1 MSADRVER
9 SRSMGYYT
17 MAEQQKDVEKKQA
30 QSAKS
35 APAQDAAKQ
44 DKLKYLVRVQ
54 NTDLDGSKHT
64 LFALTKIKGVSVMF
78 AHAACRAAKISPTQ
92 KIGSLSDSDVKKLND
107 VVAHPATFNIPT
119 WLLNRRAD
127 PESGEDI
134 HLHTSDL
141 DFTKSNDM
149 KLLQKIKSYKG
160 LRHAKGLTVRGQRTR
175 SNFRRN
181 KGKVASVKKAQGR
194 K

>member
-1 MSADRVER
+1 
-9 SRSMGYYT
+9 
-17 MAEQQKDVEKKQA
+17 MAEQQKNVPSKQERPSKVESPK
-30 QSAKS
+30 
-35 APAQDAAKQ
+35 QDAPKQ

-54 NTDLDGSKHT
+54 NTDLDGSKHV

-78 AHAACRAAKISPTQ
+78 AHAICKAAEIVPTQ
-92 KIGSLSDSDVKKLND
+92 KMGSLSDSAVKKLND
-107 VVAHPATFNIPT
+107 VVAHPSTFNIPS

-127 PESGEDI
+127 PETGEDG
-134 HLHTSDL
+134 HLLTSDL

-149 KLLQKIKSYKG
+149 KLMQKIKSYKG